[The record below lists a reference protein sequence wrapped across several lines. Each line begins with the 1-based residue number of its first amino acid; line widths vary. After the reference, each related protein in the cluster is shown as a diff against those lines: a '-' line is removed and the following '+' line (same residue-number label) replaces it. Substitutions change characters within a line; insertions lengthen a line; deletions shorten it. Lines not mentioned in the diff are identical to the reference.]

1 MLHHT
6 GKFVLR
12 RPGFDIAA
20 AAADVSVEVNPFEAQ
35 GSREDGLALCVF
47 EGELEHP
54 NVVAAALG
62 ALFCSF
68 HFDFPETIT
77 SLTEHKNNHR
87 TCF

>member
-12 RPGFDIAA
+12 RPSFNIAA
-20 AAADVSVEVNPFEAQ
+20 AAADVSVEFNPSEAQ
-35 GSREDGLALCVF
+35 GSREDTLALWVF

-62 ALFCSF
+62 ALVCFF
-68 HFDFPETIT
+68 HGFRNLVLMRPL
-77 SLTEHKNNHR
+77 SGGR
-87 TCF
+87 RP